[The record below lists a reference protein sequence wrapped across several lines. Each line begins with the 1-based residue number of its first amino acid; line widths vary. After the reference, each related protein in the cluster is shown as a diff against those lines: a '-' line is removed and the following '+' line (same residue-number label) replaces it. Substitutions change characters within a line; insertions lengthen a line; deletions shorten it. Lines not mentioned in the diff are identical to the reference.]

1 MRYQLNKYQKMLI
14 YPVSI
19 KFHVGPV
26 SLRFVYYYFTN
37 LEPLVDA
44 LGVELVAAGQHPQ
57 GLPHLEITHAH
68 HAHSLVVLAA
78 VARVPATRLNEMKM

>member
-1 MRYQLNKYQKMLI
+1 MRYQLNKYQKMVI

-19 KFHVGPV
+19 KFQ
-26 SLRFVYYYFTN
+26 RFVYYYFTN